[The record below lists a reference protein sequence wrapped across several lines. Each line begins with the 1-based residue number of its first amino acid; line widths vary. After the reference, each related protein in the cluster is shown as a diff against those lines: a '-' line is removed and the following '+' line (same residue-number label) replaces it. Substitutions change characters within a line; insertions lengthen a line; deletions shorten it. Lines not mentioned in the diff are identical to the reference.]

1 MGIDYVTRDAI
12 NSGLDRGK
20 IEYDRLFS
28 TMMLV
33 KENDDY
39 WFCPN
44 IKVLNTVEDYLNN
57 RKKDLMERNL

>member
-39 WFCPN
+39 WFF
-44 IKVLNTVEDYLNN
+44 
-57 RKKDLMERNL
+57 